1 MKFESVFVILA
12 MLITVIRT
20 QKNLT
25 EVLEDIP
32 KLSEFKVL
40 LENTTFEGDT
50 LLNNLE
56 TYGKQKIL
64 LMFCRTGFCYF

>member
-1 MKFESVFVILA
+1 MILA

-40 LENTTFEGDT
+40 LENTTLIWRLT
-50 LLNNLE
+50 VSKK
-56 TYGKQKIL
+56 Y
-64 LMFCRTGFCYF
+64 C

>member
-1 MKFESVFVILA
+1 MKFEYVFVILA

-40 LENTTFEGDT
+40 LENTTFERDT

-56 TYGKQKIL
+56 TYGK
-64 LMFCRTGFCYF
+64 

>member
-56 TYGKQKIL
+56 TYGK
-64 LMFCRTGFCYF
+64 

>member
-1 MKFESVFVILA
+1 MKFESAFVILA

-32 KLSEFKVL
+32 KLLEFKVL

-56 TYGKQKIL
+56 TYGK
-64 LMFCRTGFCYF
+64 

>member
-12 MLITVIRT
+12 MLITVTRT

-40 LENTTFEGDT
+40 QENTTFEGDT

-56 TYGKQKIL
+56 TYGK
-64 LMFCRTGFCYF
+64 

>member
-1 MKFESVFVILA
+1 MNFESVFVILA

-32 KLSEFKVL
+32 KLSEFKFL
-40 LENTTFEGDT
+40 LENTTLEDDT

-56 TYGKQKIL
+56 TYGK
-64 LMFCRTGFCYF
+64 